1 MYMKRPTK
9 PLYEATSTTH
19 IGQQWP
25 FWSIWLIF
33 AVRLVLHTA
42 CLGTFATSLEHTKP
56 QFILELLY
64 WYFDGVVE

>member
-1 MYMKRPTK
+1 MALELGYLKGG
-9 PLYEATSTTH
+9 Y
-19 IGQQWP
+19 
-25 FWSIWLIF
+25 
-33 AVRLVLHTA
+33 VNLVLGFYCKITTA